1 MISLLQMKFHAL
13 LLLLSKVW
21 TCICFMF
28 NRQVRA
34 YQPVKYEL
42 FPLSPVSR
50 HRLSLVQRKTL
61 VLDLDETL
69 IHSHH
74 NAMPRNT
81 VKPGTPHDFTVKV
94 TIDRHPVRF
103 FVHKRPHVD
112 YFLDVVS
119 QWYDL
124 VVFTASMEIYGAA
137 VADKLDNGRN
147 ILRRRYY
154 RQHCTPDYGS
164 YTKDLSAICS
174 DLNRIF
180 IIDNSPGAYRC
191 FPNNAIPIKS
201 WFSDPM
207 DTALLS
213 LLPMLDALRFTNDY
227 ETTTLLVSGT
237 NKPHYINLRNVFDK
251 SDDRKRVTERASERE
266 QVFVHMAT
274 AVARVGKSVH
284 RIFVGNLPWTV
295 GHQELRGYFKEFGRV
310 INANVIFDKKTGC
323 SKGYGFVSFNSLQ
336 ALEKIE
342 NEQKHVLEGNYLN
355 IHKS

>member
-1 MISLLQMKFHAL
+1 MPMLSQFHMNFRAFL
-13 LLLLSKVW
+13 VLASKIW
-21 TCICFMF
+21 TCLCYMF

-34 YQPVKYEL
+34 FVQHQPVKYEL
-42 FPLSPVSR
+42 FPMSPVSR
-50 HRLSLVQRKTL
+50 HRLSMVQRKTL

-74 NAMPRNT
+74 DAMPRNT

-112 YFLDVVS
+112 YFLDIVS

-147 ILRRRYY
+147 ILKRRYY
-154 RQHCTPDYGS
+154 RQHCTPDFGS

-207 DTALLS
+207 DICLLS
-213 LLPMLDALRFTNDY
+213 LLPMLDALRFTNDVRSV
-227 ETTTLLVSGT
+227 LSR
-237 NKPHYINLRNVFDK
+237 NL
-251 SDDRKRVTERASERE
+251 
-266 QVFVHMAT
+266 HL
-274 AVARVGKSVH
+274 H
-284 RIFVGNLPWTV
+284 RLW
-295 GHQELRGYFKEFGRV
+295 
-310 INANVIFDKKTGC
+310 
-323 SKGYGFVSFNSLQ
+323 
-336 ALEKIE
+336 
-342 NEQKHVLEGNYLN
+342 
-355 IHKS
+355 